1 MRIVVVGA
9 GDMGGAL
16 GQWWTRAGHAV
27 TFGFA
32 RAADT
37 LDAAARAAGPPA
49 RVAAS
54 PDALRAAVRE
64 ADAVMLA
71 VPWDAL
77 DAALDAAFGDDAPDG
92 LPVLTCVSNL
102 RPDPSG
108 RTLGLPAPAGVSPA
122 AYVEGRLPSA
132 QVVEAFNTTFAG
144 LLRQRLAREPTADP
158 DARPSVWYCGDDAPA
173 RAVAAALIE
182 ACRCAAVDAGPLA
195 AAPAVE
201 AFATAWVQ
209 LALTAGRF
217 PTGSLVVA
225 HAVADAPAAPAP
237 SLAIAADPAEP
248 AGTVVL
254 EVWTVDAARQAEALA
269 RVTAGARDHLT
280 SMKGFAGAAVF
291 RSLDG
296 ERVACYSRW
305 RDGDRDDGA
314 RADVGVR
321 SVAGALPE
329 VAAPDAHAYQVAL
342 SAPTGRAVHVA
353 AAATPLWVIATFAVR
368 PEDQAALEALERA
381 EAAHAVDRP
390 GILSAT
396 FLRSLDRVRMVN
408 VAAVADQ
415 AAVDALARQPRFAAD
430 ADAYWRA
437 LARNEYHVYA
447 VAAVIPAPAGV
458 PADAHALRIA
468 RRAFDAFRRG
478 HATADWSAFLA
489 LLTDDVV
496 VWLPGGPFGGRN
508 DGRARAEAFVRS
520 LSADPG
526 TAMTF
531 GDPYRTTT
539 DGSTVSF
546 ELEDAGRLGGQPV
559 RNRIVM
565 SFDVRGDRVAALR
578 EYVGVLPPMADPLPP
593 ADPPPA
599 RSR

>member
-1 MRIVVVGA
+1 
-9 GDMGGAL
+9 MGGAL

-37 LDAAARAAGPPA
+37 LDVAARAAGPPA

-54 PDALRAAVRE
+54 REALRAAVRE

-102 RPDPSG
+102 RPEPSG

-122 AYVEGRLPSA
+122 AYVAKRLPRA
-132 QVVEAFNTTFAG
+132 RVVEAFNTTFAD
-144 LLRQRLAREPTADP
+144 LLRQRLAGASAAHAGPP
-158 DARPSVWYCGDDAPA
+158 PSIWYCGDDAGA
-173 RAVAAALIE
+173 RAVAATLIE
-182 ACRCAAVDAGPLA
+182 ACGCAPVDAGPLA

-201 AFATAWVQ
+201 TFATAWVQ
-209 LALTAGRF
+209 LALATGRYPTAA
-217 PTGSLVVA
+217 LL
-225 HAVADAPAAPAP
+225 VADAVVDATAAPAAA
-237 SLAIAADPAEP
+237 LTIAADPAVP
-248 AGTVVL
+248 GGTVVL
-254 EVWTVDAARQAEALA
+254 EVWTVDAARQADALA
-269 RVTAGARDHLT
+269 RVAAAARQRLAP
-280 SMKGFAGAAVF
+280 MEGFAGSAVF

-296 ERVACYSRW
+296 ERIACYSRW
-305 RDGDRDDGA
+305 RDGDQREGA
-314 RADVGVR
+314 RADVDAR
-321 SVAGALPE
+321 SLARALPDL
-329 VAAPDAHAYQVAL
+329 AAPDTHAYHVAL
-342 SAPTGRAVHVA
+342 SAPAGRAVHVTA
-353 AAATPLWVIATFAVR
+353 GATPLWVIATFAVQS
-368 PEDQAALEALERA
+368 EHQAALEALERA

-396 FLRSLDRVRMVN
+396 FHRSLDGVRMVN

-447 VAAVIPAPAGV
+447 AAEVIPAPAGV
-458 PADAHALRIA
+458 PAHAHALGIA

-478 HATADWSAFLA
+478 HATADWSPFLA

-496 VWLPGGPFGGRN
+496 IWLPGGPSGGRN
-508 DGRARAEAFVRS
+508 DGHARAEAFVRS
-520 LSADPG
+520 LSAEPG

-531 GDPYRTTT
+531 GDPYRTTS

-565 SFDVRGDRVAALR
+565 SFDVRGDSVCALR
-578 EYVGVLPPMADPLPP
+578 EYLGVLPPT
-593 ADPPPA
+593 ADPPPP
-599 RSR
+599 